1 MTMKRFILTRK
12 ITHTERAVVES
23 ESWDDAKAMLRSD
36 ETDFEIQA
44 DDDIEDETIEYIGD

>member
-1 MTMKRFILTRK
+1 MKRFILTRK

-44 DDDIEDETIEYIGD
+44 DDDIEDETIEYIGDC